1 MELLDGGEGTAARQ
15 ERRERG
21 GGKGGGIGG
30 GGGMHCFEGGVDVDK
45 AQESGLSC
53 GLSFVKGI
61 LANDVG
67 CCTKCL
73 FSASLASPIFYGIF
87 NFLKENELIFLS
99 KTKNLWKNKVFKLT
113 FMKKTCNKYAT
124 ELLSLWSCFEDLL
137 TFMKLLTA
145 SSMVYSFRS

>member
-53 GLSFVKGI
+53 GLSFVKEI
-61 LANDVG
+61 LFRLSCGMKWLQDG
-67 CCTKCL
+67 RLEDK
-73 FSASLASPIFYGIF
+73 SAFVRKPALQ
-87 NFLKENELIFLS
+87 LLIAMCIL
-99 KTKNLWKNKVFKLT
+99 
-113 FMKKTCNKYAT
+113 
-124 ELLSLWSCFEDLL
+124 
-137 TFMKLLTA
+137 
-145 SSMVYSFRS
+145 